1 MAYSSSLWFYDALDL
16 VWFRTL
22 FVILTK
28 HSICCSVYLPLWRA
42 SASSLDA
49 SGVVGFCRLILN
61 YISALCGLANS
72 VCPPLCLCFCII
84 PYYIQG
90 SVIIVPLCILA
101 PQQVGGKEKFPP
113 SGISLLIMYCLPT
126 LNPGDLNKGER
137 SGNTLPPLPRQ
148 SYNPNTDPQHASV
161 LHGLLASTT
170 SKRWW
175 WLALSIMPLR
185 RRDFCRVGG
194 KDFFYWSLSPGEPL
208 TFFSSLLKNVNCFE
222 QKATFHIICP
232 ICSKHA

>member
-16 VWFRTL
+16 VWLGTL

-28 HSICCSVYLPLWRA
+28 HSICCSVYLPVWRA
-42 SASSLDA
+42 SAWSLDA

-61 YISALCGLANS
+61 YITALCGLANS
-72 VCPPLCLCFCII
+72 VCLPLCLCSRII

-90 SVIIVPLCILA
+90 SVIIVPLRILA
-101 PQQVGGKEKFPP
+101 PQQVGGKEKFPS

-126 LNPGDLNKGER
+126 LNPGDLNEGERR
-137 SGNTLPPLPRQ
+137 SGNILPPLPRQ
-148 SYNPNTDPQHASV
+148 SYSPNIDPQHASV
-161 LHGLLASTT
+161 LHCLLASTT

-175 WLALSIMPLR
+175 WLALSIMPLH

-194 KDFFYWSLSPGEPL
+194 KDFFYWSVSPGEPL
-208 TFFSSLLKNVNCFE
+208 TFFFISAEKCKLFRTEGNFLHHLPRL
-222 QKATFHIICP
+222 Q
-232 ICSKHA
+232 